1 MACFSSG
8 DDNATGR
15 RGYKTR
21 LPSAKVCWIG
31 FNGLCKRALLGRPRL
46 HSHKMKSLFSL
57 LALLG
62 SALALRNVY
71 PPEGALVVGQGGHAT
86 IQDAVDALDR
96 STKQE
101 QSIFIYAGTYY
112 GQVSVEHL
120 RGPLTIYGYTEDTTT
135 YEANQVTIVA
145 SHSQEDRASNDLTAT
160 LRVETSNF
168 KLYNVNVVNSHGK
181 GSQALALSANKG
193 VRLLSLPF
201 PRPFFIFFVENAAPS
216 CPLVETLTE
225 ANTAQ
230 KQGYYGCSFKGFQD
244 TLLSNEGS
252 QLFAACYIEGATDF
266 VFGRKPKVWFERCVI
281 GVLPTSVGYI
291 TASGRSSDSSSYFVF
306 NRASIVAAPWTQV
319 SPRSYYLGRPWGAYA
334 RVAFQNTYMS
344 DVVNAA
350 GWHVWNDGD
359 ARTEHVVFGEW
370 RNSGPGS
377 YGRRKFETPLGGP
390 LRIGDILDSD
400 YASKKYV
407 DTSYLWDT

>member
-1 MACFSSG
+1 
-8 DDNATGR
+8 
-15 RGYKTR
+15 
-21 LPSAKVCWIG
+21 
-31 FNGLCKRALLGRPRL
+31 
-46 HSHKMKSLFSL
+46 MKSLFSL

-96 STKQE
+96 STNQE

-193 VRLLSLPF
+193 
-201 PRPFFIFFVENAAPS
+201 
-216 CPLVETLTE
+216 
-225 ANTAQ
+225 